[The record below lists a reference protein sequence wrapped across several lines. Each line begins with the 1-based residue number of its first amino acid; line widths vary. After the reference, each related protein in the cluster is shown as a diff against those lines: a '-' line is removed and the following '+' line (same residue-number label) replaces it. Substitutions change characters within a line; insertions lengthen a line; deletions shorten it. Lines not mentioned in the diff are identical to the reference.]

1 MTKTIINTTIVL
13 VLILSSCT
21 KKYSCKCTTT
31 LTQDGYYPK
40 KTETIVDVQ
49 KNSSKKKATQ
59 ICDNTAKQMQ
69 ANTKL
74 LWPDY
79 VNVSTGCVLK
89 DY

>member
-1 MTKTIINTTIVL
+1 MKKTIIYFSIIFTIAFT
-13 VLILSSCT
+13 SC

-31 LTQDGYYPK
+31 LSQDGYYPK
-40 KTETIVDVQ
+40 KTETIEDVK

-59 ICDNTAKQMQ
+59 ICTNTAKQIQ
-69 ANTKL
+69 ANTRL

-79 VNVSTGCVLK
+79 VDVGTICILK